1 MIKDANDAIVEG
13 YTVDAYFNIK
23 GKDVDANLFEAD
35 SPFQVW
41 PTDYLYLTTSEDAGA
56 TWSVPTIVNMRKDH
70 EQSLLVGP
78 GRGSYLR
85 HMNLQVQIKIAWLFI
100 RMMAV
105 RRGKEE
111 SLYLDGVQK
120 QL

>member
-1 MIKDANDAIVEG
+1 M
-13 YTVDAYFNIK
+13 
-23 GKDVDANLFEAD
+23 AD
-35 SPFQVW
+35 RL
-41 PTDYLYLTTSEDAGA
+41 LYLTTSEDAGA

-78 GRGSYLR
+78 GRGMVTSKGRILFTAYEFTGSD
-85 HMNLQVQIKIAWLFI
+85 KIAWLFI